1 MFSGCK
7 NFNCDLSK
15 WDVSGVYYMRNMFQ
29 DCRKFNSDLSKWD
42 VSKVERMDHMFDGC
56 RSLKHIPSWYKK

>member
-1 MFSGCK
+1 MFK
-7 NFNCDLSK
+7 
-15 WDVSGVYYMRNMFQ
+15 

-56 RSLKHIPSWYKK
+56 RSLKHITSWYKK